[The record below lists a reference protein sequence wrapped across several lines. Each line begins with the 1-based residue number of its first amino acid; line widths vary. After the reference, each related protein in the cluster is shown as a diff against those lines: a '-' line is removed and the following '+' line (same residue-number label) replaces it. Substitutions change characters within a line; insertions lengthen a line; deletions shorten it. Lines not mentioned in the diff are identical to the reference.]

1 MNSITEVTTSVRTKT
16 ASINSNTYNIMNGRS
31 TDTFIAIAQVAKVV
45 FETGY
50 INAKFQPTITASE
63 LIKKA
68 NKYSI
73 AWGRVNTDRLRGD
86 IYRNIGIQLDDSGE
100 IVIIKRGEF
109 ECTFNIHWTFELLVK
124 FTRLAREE
132 KTIKNSLIKQYTT
145 FTWANEQEAKPKQ
158 AEKPKQDKK
167 PFVAIAVSVKEPEK
181 PRQANESPYNGRYV
195 ALLAERLNAIYNQY
209 K

>member
-1 MNSITEVTTSVRTKT
+1 
-16 ASINSNTYNIMNGRS
+16 MNGRS

-50 INAKFQPTITASE
+50 INAKSQPTITASE

-73 AWGRVNTDRLRGD
+73 AWGRVNTEELREKF
-86 IYRNIGIQLDDSGE
+86 YLNFGIRVDESGE
-100 IVIIKRGEF
+100 IITIKQEKF

-124 FTRLAREE
+124 FARLAREE
-132 KTIKNSLIKQYTT
+132 KAIKNSLIKQYMT
-145 FTWANEQEAKPKQ
+145 FTWANEQEEKPKQ
-158 AEKPKQDKK
+158 AEKPKRDKK

>member
-1 MNSITEVTTSVRTKT
+1 
-16 ASINSNTYNIMNGRS
+16 MNGRS

-73 AWGRVNTDRLRGD
+73 AWQCVNTDKLRGD
-86 IYRNIGIQLDDSGE
+86 IYRNIGIQMDDSGE

-124 FTRLAREE
+124 FARLAREE

-145 FTWANEQEAKPKQ
+145 FTWANEQED
-158 AEKPKQDKK
+158 KPKQDKK

-181 PRQANESPYNGRYV
+181 PRQANESPYNSRYV

>member
-1 MNSITEVTTSVRTKT
+1 MNE
-16 ASINSNTYNIMNGRS
+16 RS
-31 TDTFIAIAQVAKVV
+31 TNAFIAIAKVAKVV

-50 INAKFQPTITASE
+50 IDAEFQPTITASE
-63 LIKKA
+63 LIKKT
-68 NKYSI
+68 KKLSI
-73 AWGRVNTDRLRGD
+73 AWGRVNTEELRETF
-86 IYRNIGIQLDDSGE
+86 YRNFGIRVDESGE
-100 IVIIKRGEF
+100 IITIKQEKF

-124 FTRLAREE
+124 FARLAREE

-158 AEKPKQDKK
+158 TEKSKQDKK

>member
-1 MNSITEVTTSVRTKT
+1 MNE
-16 ASINSNTYNIMNGRS
+16 RS
-31 TDTFIAIAQVAKVV
+31 TNAFIAIAKVAKVV

-50 INAKFQPTITASE
+50 IDAEFQPTITASE
-63 LIKKA
+63 LIKKT
-68 NKYSI
+68 KKLSI
-73 AWGRVNTDRLRGD
+73 AWGRVNTEELRETF
-86 IYRNIGIQLDDSGE
+86 YRNFGIRVDESGE
-100 IVIIKRGEF
+100 VIAIKQENF

-124 FTRLAREE
+124 FARLAREE

-145 FTWANEQEAKPKQ
+145 FTWANEQED
-158 AEKPKQDKK
+158 KPKQDKK

-181 PRQANESPYNGRYV
+181 PRQANESPYNSRYV

>member
-1 MNSITEVTTSVRTKT
+1 MNE
-16 ASINSNTYNIMNGRS
+16 RS
-31 TDTFIAIAQVAKVV
+31 TNAFIAIAKVAKVV

-50 INAKFQPTITASE
+50 INAKFQSTITASE

-73 AWGRVNTDRLRGD
+73 AWQRVNTDKLRCD
-86 IYRNIGIQLDDSGE
+86 IYRNIGIQMDDSGE

-124 FTRLAREE
+124 FARLAREE
-132 KTIKNSLIKQYTT
+132 KVIKNSLIKQYTT
-145 FTWANEQEAKPKQ
+145 FTWANEQEGKPKQ
-158 AEKPKQDKK
+158 EEKPKQDKK
-167 PFVAIAVSVKEPEK
+167 PFVAIAVSVKEPKK
-181 PRQANESPYNGRYV
+181 PRQTNESPYNSRYV
-195 ALLAERLNAIYNQY
+195 TLLAERLNAIYNQY